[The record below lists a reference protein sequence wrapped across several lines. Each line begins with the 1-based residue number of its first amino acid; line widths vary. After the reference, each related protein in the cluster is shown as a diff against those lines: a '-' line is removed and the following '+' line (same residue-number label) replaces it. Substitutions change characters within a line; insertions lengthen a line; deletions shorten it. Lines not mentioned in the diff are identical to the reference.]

1 MTLFFALTLE
11 LQRVGTL
18 TKPRLIILVIS
29 GMLACLL
36 RNNMIYAM
44 LVWVAL
50 LMLFGK
56 GVAASRNQYNV
67 YVMELD
73 QDMREISVDVRR
85 FCYKKDYSFSV
96 CPMPDGSVSLFSN
109 GSGDEQQEGV
119 PVMVPFEALQQT
131 DRNGIELR

>member
-1 MTLFFALTLE
+1 M
-11 LQRVGTL
+11 GTL

-56 GVAASRNQYNV
+56 GVRRIACYALIAAILRN
-67 YVMELD
+67 
-73 QDMREISVDVRR
+73 RR
-85 FCYKKDYSFSV
+85 TC
-96 CPMPDGSVSLFSN
+96 
-109 GSGDEQQEGV
+109 
-119 PVMVPFEALQQT
+119 
-131 DRNGIELR
+131 

>member
-1 MTLFFALTLE
+1 MIFASTCTKDVLFSGFLTLFFALTLE

-29 GMLACLL
+29 GMLVCLL

-56 GVAASRNQYNV
+56 GVRRIACYALIAAICTFGQPAR
-67 YVMELD
+67 
-73 QDMREISVDVRR
+73 RIFR
-85 FCYKKDYSFSV
+85 FCAGYS
-96 CPMPDGSVSLFSN
+96 MPGWS
-109 GSGDEQQEGV
+109 SG
-119 PVMVPFEALQQT
+119 
-131 DRNGIELR
+131 

>member
-1 MTLFFALTLE
+1 M
-11 LQRVGTL
+11 GTL

-56 GVAASRNQYNV
+56 GVRRIACYALIARHIEHRRQSGVGGGDTGRKGQYPRNVFRADAAAFQ
-67 YVMELD
+67 
-73 QDMREISVDVRR
+73 
-85 FCYKKDYSFSV
+85 CAPA
-96 CPMPDGSVSLFSN
+96 C
-109 GSGDEQQEGV
+109 
-119 PVMVPFEALQQT
+119 A
-131 DRNGIELR
+131 

>member
-1 MTLFFALTLE
+1 MCVHFQKLFHAVRRGYARRYSPLWPYHMIFASTCTKDVLFSGFLTLFFALTLE

-50 LMLFGK
+50 LMLLEK
-56 GVAASRNQYNV
+56 ASAA
-67 YVMELD
+67 L
-73 QDMREISVDVRR
+73 
-85 FCYKKDYSFSV
+85 
-96 CPMPDGSVSLFSN
+96 
-109 GSGDEQQEGV
+109 
-119 PVMVPFEALQQT
+119 PVT
-131 DRNGIELR
+131 R

>member
-1 MTLFFALTLE
+1 MFEALGSLEKCAAVYSAIQIIILGEGYALSCASISRSCSRRAARVCTAVFALWPYHMIFASTCTKDVLFSGFLTLFFALTLE

-56 GVAASRNQYNV
+56 GV
-67 YVMELD
+67 
-73 QDMREISVDVRR
+73 RR
-85 FCYKKDYSFSV
+85 IAC
-96 CPMPDGSVSLFSN
+96 
-109 GSGDEQQEGV
+109 
-119 PVMVPFEALQQT
+119 
-131 DRNGIELR
+131 